1 MKSIKIG
8 LFAILLL
15 MSQACENILEEDVV
29 SGVPIGYINTPAGF
43 EDGVKAVYSSLR
55 NFYATERGMSLTV
68 FGTDTYTMGSDGSFK
83 FVNQYTSQL
92 DPRTSLLTEVWN
104 EFYRAINTANAVITR
119 ADAVTG
125 LDPTRKAIRV
135 AETKFLRA
143 HYYFVLVQMFGQVH
157 LTLTENTGI
166 VTEAKRTAVPEIYA
180 AIIKDLEEALPA
192 LEAKPIDWGRASKGA
207 AEHLL
212 AKVYLT
218 KATSEA
224 AKPEDYTKAA
234 EYAKNA
240 ISKYGYRLL
249 SDYARVFD
257 QGGGEINDE
266 VIFSVQ
272 YTNDPLTN
280 GGGNNAHVFFL
291 MEYDVQ
297 PGLQRDVQNGRPFK
311 RFRPTNYTL
320 GLWDRTV
327 DSRYEKSFKT
337 VFLANNEKTIPK
349 DAAGKPKYVLGDTAI
364 WLPGYELTAAEI
376 AAKRY
381 QVITPSKYTPKLY
394 PSLTKFLDP
403 LRPDRTTFEGSR
415 DFLAFRLSET
425 HLIAAEALFY
435 AGKADEAVTF
445 INTVRRRA
453 AYPGKETAMEITP
466 DKINLDFI
474 LDERARELL
483 GEQHRWFDLK
493 RTKTLVDRVKKHNPD
508 ATANIKDFHMLRPIP
523 QDQIDRTAGGGSS
536 FPQNAGY

>member
-1 MKSIKIG
+1 MKSIKIW
-8 LFAILLL
+8 LFSAILI
-15 MSQACENILEEDVV
+15 MSQACSEILEEEVI
-29 SGVPIGYINTPAGF
+29 SGVPIDYINTPTGF

-104 EFYRAINTANAVITR
+104 EFYRAINTANAVIAR
-119 ADAVTG
+119 ADAVPG
-125 LDPTRKAIRV
+125 LDPARKAIRV

-143 HYYFVLVQMFGQVH
+143 HYYFVLVQMFGPVH

-166 VTEAKRTAVPEIYA
+166 VTEAKRSPVPEIYA
-180 AIIKDLEEALPA
+180 AILKDLQEALPA
-192 LEAKPIDWGRASKGA
+192 LEAKPVDWGRASKGA

-224 AKPEDYTKAA
+224 AQPDDYAKAA
-234 EYAKNA
+234 EHAKNA

-249 SDYARVFD
+249 TDFARVFD
-257 QGGGEINDE
+257 QGAGEINDE

-297 PGLQRDVQNGRPFK
+297 PGMQRDVQNGRPFK
-311 RFRPTNYTL
+311 RFLPTKYTL

-337 VFLANNEKTIPK
+337 VFLANNERTIPK

-381 QVITPSKYTPKLY
+381 QVIPPSKYTPKLY

-415 DFLAFRLSET
+415 DFLAFRLAET
-425 HLIAAEALFY
+425 YLIAAEALFY
-435 AGKADEAVTF
+435 TGKADESVTF
-445 INTVRRRA
+445 INAVRRRA
-453 AYPGKETAMEITP
+453 AYPGKESAMEITA

-474 LDERARELL
+474 LDERGRELS
-483 GEQHRWFDLK
+483 GEQDRWFDLK

-508 ATANIKDFHMLRPIP
+508 AAANIKDFHVLRPIP
-523 QDQIDRTAGGGSS
+523 QDQIDRTAGGASA
-536 FPQNAGY
+536 FPQNPGY